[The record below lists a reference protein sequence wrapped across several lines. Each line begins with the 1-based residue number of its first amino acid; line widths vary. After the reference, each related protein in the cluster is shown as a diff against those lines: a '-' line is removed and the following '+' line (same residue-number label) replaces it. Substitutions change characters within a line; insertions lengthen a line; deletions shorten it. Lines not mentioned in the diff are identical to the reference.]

1 MKKKAAVIMLSMAL
15 AASSGVTAFAAGSGS
30 PSTGVTISKSDKDS
44 SSSSSSS
51 RTTSTSSTNSVNGV
65 TKGANDATGFVN
77 STGKVSNDGRSITIG
92 ESRFHMVAGAAAS
105 VAGLPENT
113 VATINAINS
122 GNDLNQAGTGLDLSG
137 YKALTTTTAMMLFDQ
152 TTGAEKKT
160 VSEIPLYVPN
170 LVDGLGT
177 VQVLFYNNF
186 TGKWQII
193 TPIVDLAKKEV
204 KISLPCSGTFSVIYK
219 K

>member
-30 PSTGVTISKSDKDS
+30 TGVTISKSDKDS
-44 SSSSSSS
+44 SSSSSRS
-51 RTTSTSSTNSVNGV
+51 TSTNSTNSVNGV

-77 STGKVSNDGRSITIG
+77 SSGKVSSDGRSITIG
-92 ESRFHMVAGAAAS
+92 ESRFHMVEGAAAS
-105 VAGLPENT
+105 LVGLSENI

-122 GNDLNQAGTGLDLSG
+122 GSDLNQAGTGLDLSG
-137 YKALTTTTAMMLFDQ
+137 YKALTTTTAMLLFDQ
-152 TTGAEKKT
+152 TTGVEKT
-160 VSEIPLYVPN
+160 TAPEIPLYVPN

-193 TPIVDLAKKEV
+193 TPTVDLAKKEV
-204 KISLPCSGTFSVIYK
+204 KVSLPCSGTFSVIYK

>member
-44 SSSSSSS
+44 SSSSS
-51 RTTSTSSTNSVNGV
+51 RTTSTRSTNSVNGV

-77 STGKVSNDGRSITIG
+77 STGKVSSDGRSITIG
-92 ESRFHMVAGAAAS
+92 ESKFHMVDGAEAS
-105 VAGLPENT
+105 IAGLTENT

-137 YKALTTTTAMMLFDQ
+137 YKALTRTTAMMLFDQ

-160 VSEIPLYVPN
+160 ASEIPLYVPN
-170 LVDGLGT
+170 LVGDLGT